1 MTALKKNWQTNTKMS
16 WNKKEKIPVKNGD
29 SQAKWLLDSEWNPI
43 FCGCDKVFIE
53 TLSKNMSFSE
63 YSCRWVMLYLSLHD
77 KKNLAIKSFKK
88 INLLL
93 A

>member
-1 MTALKKNWQTNTKMS
+1 MTALKKTDKQTPKCHEIRRKRFQLRMAIHKLS
-16 WNKKEKIPVKNGD
+16 
-29 SQAKWLLDSEWNPI
+29 DSEWNPI

-53 TLSKNMSFSE
+53 TLSKNTSFSE